1 MNREVEWPRGYL
13 IPKHLDNKQLL
24 IAQVIKKHRVEGL
37 I

>member
-1 MNREVEWPRGYL
+1 MNRDMEWPRVYL

-24 IAQVIKKHRVEGL
+24 IAQVIKKHHVEGH